1 MASLS
6 RGQTFSHSE
15 LFTFGPQWS
24 SLRGVDIGVD
34 EEIARLEAPGTVAME
49 AGRWGGLHP
58 AMLDE
63 AVSFA
68 AAHADGKFLPMGYG
82 QVLVRAPLPAKF
94 WSHLRYR
101 DSGSTEILVS
111 DLTLLDDDGVE
122 LVSISEFVL
131 RRVDTEAIRANYA
144 MPATAAAPAFSPT
157 ASDAVGIAPADG
169 VDAIRRLLA
178 TDIGAQVAV
187 TAVDLRATIAGARA
201 LTQRSVEEELAQPMT
216 DRADGGEG
224 LERNLDTRYVPPRT
238 ELERLLCDLWQDAL
252 GIDEVGVDD
261 DFFEAG
267 GNSLVAV
274 QLLGGIRKK
283 TGQRVAM
290 RSLFEASTVAAMAA
304 EIERIRTTADGADE
318 LPITPLE
325 RA

>member
-1 MASLS
+1 MAHRPYLVGLVGTGVGPSL
-6 RGQTFSHSE
+6 TPALHM
-15 LFTFGPQWS
+15 
-24 SLRGVDIGVD
+24 
-34 EEIARLEAPGTVAME
+34 AEASAQ
-49 AGRWGGLHP
+49 GLDY
-58 AMLDE
+58 L
-63 AVSFA
+63 
-68 AAHADGKFLPMGYG
+68 
-82 QVLVRAPLPAKF
+82 
-94 WSHLRYR
+94 YR
-101 DSGSTEILVS
+101 TI
-111 DLTLLDDDGVE
+111 DL
-122 LVSISEFVL
+122 
-131 RRVDTEAIRANYA
+131 N
-144 MPATAAAPAFSPT
+144 
-157 ASDAVGIAPADG
+157 AVGIAPVDG

-178 TDIGAQVAV
+178 TDLGAQVAV
-187 TAVDLRATIAGARA
+187 TAADLHATIAGARA

-216 DRADGGEG
+216 DGTGG

-290 RSLFEASTVAAMAA
+290 RSLFEASTVATMAA

-318 LPITPLE
+318 LPITRLE
-325 RA
+325 RAS